1 MKSWI
6 RRTLIAVFG
15 ALGLA
20 ALAAGVTGCGHR
32 DRGHHEASAEDIAK
46 WRAKALDRAG
56 RELALDNAQKQ
67 RLGVLFDTLAAQRL
81 ALMAGATP
89 PRQMLGEIIAGPS
102 FDRAK
107 ASALVDEKT
116 TAIRAGSP
124 QVITAM
130 GDFFDSL
137 NPEQQAQVREFLAKR
152 GGRGRG

>member
-1 MKSWI
+1 MKPWI

-15 ALGLA
+15 ALGLT

-46 WRAKALDRAG
+46 WRAKAIDRAG
-56 RELALDNAQKQ
+56 RELALDDAQKQ
-67 RLGVLFDTLAAQRL
+67 RLGVLFDTLAAQRM

-107 ASALVDEKT
+107 ASALVDEK
-116 TAIRAGSP
+116 ANVVRAGSP
-124 QVITAM
+124 QLIAAM
-130 GDFFDSL
+130 GDFYDSL
-137 NPEQQAQVREFLAKR
+137 NPEQQAKLREFLARR
-152 GGRGRG
+152 GGRG